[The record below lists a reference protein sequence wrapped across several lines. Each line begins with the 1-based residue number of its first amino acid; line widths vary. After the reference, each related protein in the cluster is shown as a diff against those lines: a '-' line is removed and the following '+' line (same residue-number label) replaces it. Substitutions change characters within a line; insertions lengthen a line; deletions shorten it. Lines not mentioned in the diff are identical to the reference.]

1 MIYTSHTIR
10 LVNHCFTTRTSHTSR
25 GLVYTPSFSLMI
37 YTSPTVR
44 PVNHFFTTGT
54 TRTGTNPVRIER
66 VVYKRICHYTGRI
79 SPCILDNLLV
89 ITKTISHYFSQFI
102 YNYSLVIK
110 EPVVLE
116 KCIIMATLSVYMKY
130 QFKLYPFVSL
140 YSTILYCQ

>member
-1 MIYTSHTIR
+1 MIYTLQTIR

-25 GLVYTPSFSLMI
+25 GLLYTPSVSLMI

-44 PVNHFFTTGT
+44 PVFS
-54 TRTGTNPVRIER
+54 RPVRLVRIER

-79 SPCILDNLLV
+79 SSCILDNSLV